1 MTGIESSASGNVI
14 ESLSFSYD
22 ALNRPITRNADTFGY
37 NDRSEVTSATISG
50 VANGYDY
57 DEIGNSTSYTPNS
70 LNQYTEFDYD
80 LDGNLPTDDSPCSMD
95 IRLGKSVK
103 NILNLCLQK
112 TKKLYI
118 IFSREVG

>member
-1 MTGIESSASGNVI
+1 MTGIENSVGGSVI
-14 ESLSFSYD
+14 ESLAYSYD
-22 ALNRPITRNADTFGY
+22 ALNRPIARNTDTFGY

-57 DEIGNSTSYTPNS
+57 DEIGNSKSYTPNS

-80 LDGNLPTDDSPCSMD
+80 LDGNLPTDDSPCFMD
-95 IRLGKSVK
+95 ICLGKSVK